1 MRFGD
6 GRLVDYRHKLIGQS
20 FSSARRGFYFHQ
32 LRDNLNKG
40 NANYTI
46 MTRNLF
52 LLVLTVFCSI
62 YTLGSSPKPVNDQR
76 IDRIE
81 MVLSDYQH
89 RVDSLEYEQSFFTAK
104 LEATEAL
111 MTRHFSVISNELSA
125 SDRFLVYF
133 GVFLTLLSVFL
144 GVFITTMQNKM
155 KDMSIQVSDMEAD
168 ITKKR
173 DEIVLI
179 KEQINNHFDEYY
191 NRIRR
196 ADTVSLLKRLDAV
209 PQDISNLIRSLSA
222 RDLEPEDFDVLISAY
237 KKLVES
243 GKEDAPVDL
252 AGPSYGFEYKVL
264 FFQHFP
270 GKAIS
275 EDFLRIRIQPEF
287 KSLVS
292 CCFDNDIKKSLSD
305 IAPILHQTGLA
316 FDRVSLLSDLLQALR
331 ESEFKD
337 NAEVFSILQNGI
349 ADEELWEKANA
360 AINKDDKPEEE

>member
-1 MRFGD
+1 
-6 GRLVDYRHKLIGQS
+6 
-20 FSSARRGFYFHQ
+20 
-32 LRDNLNKG
+32 
-40 NANYTI
+40 
-46 MTRNLF
+46 MTKKLF

-62 YTLGSSPKPVNDQR
+62 YTLGSSPKPSNDQR

-81 MVLSDYQH
+81 KDLSNYRH
-89 RVDSLEYEQSFFTAK
+89 RVDSLEYEQSFFASK
-104 LEATEAL
+104 LDATEAL
-111 MTRHFSVISNELSA
+111 TNQHFSAISNELSA

-133 GVFLTLLSVFL
+133 GIFLTLLTAFL
-144 GVFITTMQNKM
+144 GVYISRMQNKM
-155 KDMSIQVSDMEAD
+155 KDMSKQVSDMEAD

-173 DEIVLI
+173 DEIVSI
-179 KEQINNHFDEYY
+179 KEQINNRFDEYY

-222 RDLEPEDFDVLISAY
+222 RDLEPEDFDVLKSAY

-243 GKEDAPVDL
+243 GKEGKLVDF
-252 AGPSYGFEYKVL
+252 AGPTYGFEYMIL

-270 GKAIS
+270 GKSITD
-275 EDFLRIRIQPEF
+275 DFLRIRIQPEF
-287 KSLVS
+287 KSLIT

-305 IAPILHQTGLA
+305 IVPVLHQTGLA
-316 FDRVSLLSDLLQALR
+316 FDRVSLLADLLQALR

-360 AINKDDKPEEE
+360 AINKYDKPEEE